1 VTVRLSPRVTVKLE
15 AVVTVLPAVV
25 TEMCPVVARL
35 GTWVVIFVLEL
46 TVQPAA
52 TELNLSEQGEVKP
65 VPLTVTAVPTPP
77 EVGVKEV
84 TVAVSGRIFGLVAVT
99 DPAVTLTNPEVA
111 LAGTLM
117 SIFSAES
124 TL

>member
-1 VTVRLSPRVTVKLE
+1 
-15 AVVTVLPAVV
+15 
-25 TEMCPVVARL
+25 
-35 GTWVVIFVLEL
+35 
-46 TVQPAA
+46 
-52 TELNLSEQGEVKP
+52 
-65 VPLTVTAVPTPP
+65 
-77 EVGVKEV
+77 V